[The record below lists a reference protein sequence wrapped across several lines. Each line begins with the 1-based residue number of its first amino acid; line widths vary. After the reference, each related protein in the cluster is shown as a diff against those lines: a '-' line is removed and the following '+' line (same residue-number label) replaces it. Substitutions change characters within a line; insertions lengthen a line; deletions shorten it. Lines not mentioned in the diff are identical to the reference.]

1 MVNGMGS
8 GIGGDLLLSLIVGFG
23 FLALIM
29 VVGFYLLIKAIND
42 LRNSITRIDSRF
54 EGVEK
59 RVEDIARQLEEV

>member
-42 LRNSITRIDSRF
+42 LRNSLTRIDSRF